1 MQICTEPTTTRINPA
16 ELRYTRTALAE
27 CTVGCRYQSLQAIVA
42 FAWLHDGLD
51 LSDEATYIKAEWEH
65 MDAAANTLHL
75 SAASYR

>member
-1 MQICTEPTTTRINPA
+1 MTICTNNRRPRINPV
-16 ELRYTRTALAE
+16 ELRYLREALAA
-27 CTVGCRYQSLQAIVA
+27 CTVGCRYAALQAIVA